1 MTDEFDRD
9 TDNGEMRKKELDRE
23 RRNRQRKENS
33 NEKEELNK
41 EIRTREVKDNFRR
54 GHQNKTEKEEEEED
68 MRQMNSNKD
77 TANFS
82 ALLGTLG
89 LAVDVHCTQYSI
101 VQYRMVSYLALSTFF
116 SL

>member
-9 TDNGEMRKKELDRE
+9 TDNGEMRKKESERE
-23 RRNRQRKENS
+23 MRNRQRKDNW

-54 GHQNKTEKEEEEED
+54 GNQNKTEKEEEED

-77 TANFS
+77 KANIS
-82 ALLGTLG
+82 ALLGTKRV
-89 LAVDVHCTQYSI
+89 AVDVH
-101 VQYRMVSYLALSTFF
+101 STV
-116 SL
+116 